1 MKTNDQILKIRA
13 ALIYVL
19 KSIPEGV
26 DYIKLFKILYYAQQ
40 RHLITYGRVVI
51 EDSFN
56 AIKHGPAPA
65 FLYKSLRNLVNSKI
79 DSDSIKMCVE
89 GINFTIKNEK
99 PVFTTTV
106 DPDLDELSISDR
118 ECLDIS
124 IEENK
129 TLNSYDLSEKS
140 HTDKAW
146 IKAYKRYQKDPELG
160 CRMTAIDIAEAGGAK
175 RDMINYIRENQM
187 DKFLFS
193 QWLQ

>member
-1 MKTNDQILKIRA
+1 MKTNNQILKIRA

-26 DYIKLFKILYYAQQ
+26 DYIKLFKTLYYAQQ
-40 RHLITYGRVVI
+40 RHLVTYGRVVI

-65 FLYKSLRNLVNSKI
+65 FLYKALRNLADGKI

-89 GINFTIKNEK
+89 GINCTTKNGK
-99 PVFTTTV
+99 PVFTTTIE
-106 DPDLDELSISDR
+106 PDLDELSISDR

-129 TLNSYDLSEKS
+129 GISSYDLSEKS

-160 CRMTAIDIAEAGGAK
+160 CKITAIDIAKAGDAK
-175 RDMINYIRENQM
+175 QGMINYIRENQFI
-187 DKFLFS
+187 DRALY
-193 QWLQ
+193 Q